1 MYLLLVSATSSTQ
14 HQYEVETEERSN
26 SVLANQV
33 RQSGIHIIHHV
44 SKYLLF
50 TIISPG
56 QTAYNVSKLLDSLLQ
71 DYDNSL
77 RPDFAGEYGIREDC
91 KTCLQYLEYVSIN
104 ILLSTVY
111 IGDTYRVVTWSE
123 QVPAS

>member
-14 HQYEVETEERSN
+14 HQHEVETQERSN

-44 SKYLLF
+44 SKYSLF
-50 TIISPG
+50 TIISPA

-77 RPDFAGEYGIREDC
+77 RPDFAGEYGIRGDVRHI
-91 KTCLQYLEYVSIN
+91 YN
-104 ILLSTVY
+104 I
-111 IGDTYRVVTWSE
+111 
-123 QVPAS
+123 

>member
-33 RQSGIHIIHHV
+33 RQSVIHIIHHV

-50 TIISPG
+50 TIISPS

-77 RPDFAGEYGIREDC
+77 RPDFAGEYGIRGDVRHI
-91 KTCLQYLEYVSIN
+91 YN
-104 ILLSTVY
+104 I
-111 IGDTYRVVTWSE
+111 
-123 QVPAS
+123 

>member
-14 HQYEVETEERSN
+14 HQHEVETQERSN

-33 RQSGIHIIHHV
+33 RQSVIHIHHV

-50 TIISPG
+50 TIISPA

-91 KTCLQYLEYVSIN
+91 KTYLHYLEYVSIY
-104 ILLSTVY
+104 L
-111 IGDTYRVVTWSE
+111 YRGHV
-123 QVPAS
+123 

>member
-1 MYLLLVSATSSTQ
+1 MFDLERSTLRRDKKNGDKNFCWNEKYMYLLLVSATSSTQ
-14 HQYEVETEERSN
+14 HQHEVETQERSN

-33 RQSGIHIIHHV
+33 RQSVIHIHHV

-77 RPDFAGEYGIREDC
+77 RPDFAGE
-91 KTCLQYLEYVSIN
+91 
-104 ILLSTVY
+104 
-111 IGDTYRVVTWSE
+111 DTGGL
-123 QVPAS
+123 

>member
-14 HQYEVETEERSN
+14 HQHEVETQERSN

-33 RQSGIHIIHHV
+33 IVIHIHHV

-77 RPDFAGEYGIREDC
+77 RPDFAGEYGIQED
-91 KTCLQYLEYVSIN
+91 
-104 ILLSTVY
+104 
-111 IGDTYRVVTWSE
+111 
-123 QVPAS
+123 